1 GTHAISGVRRRRT
14 ARRHRLLLRRRRCD
28 HVVGIELRPPL
39 DLGSTSMSAAPT
51 PPAEEELPT
60 PVVQNRRW
68 IPRLVW
74 VVPIAAAVIGISLL
88 IRNWE
93 NAGPRITIS
102 FLSGEGVQVGKTLV
116 KYRDVAVGRVSAVV
130 LSSDHQTV
138 LVSADLS
145 KDATSLLKADTQF
158 WIVRPRIGV
167 GSVSGLNTL
176 LSGVYIGMK
185 TGTAALRERH
195 FVGLENPPALSHGP
209 HGRELELRAAGAGSL
224 AIGAPVYFRQFQV
237 GRVIDDNLLA
247 DGSTRVTVFV
257 KAPYDGF
264 VKPVTRFWNAS
275 GIDVRL
281 GADGLNVQTE
291 SLAAVLAGGLA
302 FDDGPVEAV
311 PAAAGIPS
319 EFTLYKN
326 ETEAMAPPDGDPRY
340 VRMRFAQALRGLDVG
355 APIEFVGVNIG
366 SVVAVDLGYEP
377 QDKSFPVIV
386 TAKVYPRRMGTAY
399 EVLVAQGKTESE
411 ETLAAFV
418 GTLVQRGLRAQPRS
432 ASLLTG
438 KLYVALD
445 FLPASPRVNFDASDR
460 PVELPTVNGSFQELE
475 ANIGRTLK
483 KMNDLPLEQIAADLH
498 TDLRDLH
505 ETLSELHTR
514 VLPNAEDTLS
524 ALHRTLDSADRT
536 MDVESPLQRGLN
548 ETFSETRSTLQAV
561 RDLADYLDRHPD
573 ALLRGRRPQKVPERP
588 AAPSSDAKP

>member
-1 GTHAISGVRRRRT
+1 
-14 ARRHRLLLRRRRCD
+14 
-28 HVVGIELRPPL
+28 
-39 DLGSTSMSAAPT
+39 MSAAPT
-51 PPAEEELPT
+51 PPSEEDLPT
-60 PVVQNRRW
+60 PAIKNRRW

-93 NAGPRITIS
+93 NAGPRITIT

-116 KYRDVAVGRVSAVV
+116 KYRDVTVGRVSAVG
-130 LSSDHQTV
+130 LSDDHQTV

-145 KDATSLLKADTQF
+145 KSAETLLKADTQF

-167 GSVSGLNTL
+167 GSVSGLDTL

-185 TGTAALRERH
+185 AGAATLGEH
-195 FVGLENPPALSHGP
+195 QFIGLENPPALSHGP
-209 HGRELELRAAGAGSL
+209 HGRELQLHAARAGSL

-237 GRVIDDNLLA
+237 GRVIDENLLS

-257 KAPYDGF
+257 DAPYNGF

-281 GADGLNVQTE
+281 GADGLKVQTE
-291 SLAAVLAGGLA
+291 SLAAVLAGGVA
-302 FDDGPVEAV
+302 FDDGPTEVV
-311 PAAAGIPS
+311 PAAVGMQAD
-319 EFTLYKN
+319 FTLYKS
-326 ETEAMAPPDGDPRY
+326 ETEAMAPPDGDPHY
-340 VRMRFAQALRGLDVG
+340 VRMHFAQALRGLDVG
-355 APIEFVGVNIG
+355 APVEFVGVNIG
-366 SVVAVDLGYEP
+366 SVVAVDLGYER

-386 TAKVYPRRMGTAY
+386 TAKVYPHRMGQAY
-399 EVLVAQGKTESE
+399 AVLAAQGHTESN

-418 GTLVQRGLRAQPRS
+418 GTLVNRGLRAQPRS

-438 KLYVALD
+438 KLYIALD
-445 FLPASPRVNFDASDR
+445 FIPASPRAAFDASSV
-460 PVELPTVNGSFQELE
+460 PLELPTVNGTFQQLE
-475 ANIGRTLK
+475 AGVGRLVK
-483 KMNDLPLEQIAADLH
+483 KVNDLPLEQIAADLH
-498 TDLRDLH
+498 TDLTDLH
-505 ETLSELHTR
+505 ETLSALHTR

-536 MDVESPLQRGLN
+536 LDVESPLQRGLA
-548 ETFSETRSTLQAV
+548 ETLSESRSTLQAV
-561 RDLADYLDRHPD
+561 RELADYLDRHPD

-588 AAPSSDAKP
+588 AAASSEAKP